1 MCAFDRGM
9 CVFAQGRCPS
19 VIHRGGG
26 GGVVSS
32 GVRVMLTPRGYAM
45 LPFNQGPGLS
55 CTHMEPL
62 VRARVHGASSV
73 RGRQV
78 LRGLALGEL
87 TVRSALPTARG
98 EREGWWLSHRY
109 Y

>member
-1 MCAFDRGM
+1 MEAEAHVRLR
-9 CVFAQGRCPS
+9 QGHVRLRPGALS
-19 VIHRGGG
+19 LVYPQGG

-62 VRARVHGASSV
+62 SGPGFMGPAVYAAARYFAAS
-73 RGRQV
+73 
-78 LRGLALGEL
+78 
-87 TVRSALPTARG
+87 
-98 EREGWWLSHRY
+98 H
-109 Y
+109 

>member
-9 CVFAQGRCPS
+9 CAFAQGRCPWS
-19 VIHRGGG
+19 IHRGG

-62 VRARVHGASSV
+62 SGPGFMGPAVYAAARYFAAS
-73 RGRQV
+73 
-78 LRGLALGEL
+78 
-87 TVRSALPTARG
+87 
-98 EREGWWLSHRY
+98 H
-109 Y
+109 